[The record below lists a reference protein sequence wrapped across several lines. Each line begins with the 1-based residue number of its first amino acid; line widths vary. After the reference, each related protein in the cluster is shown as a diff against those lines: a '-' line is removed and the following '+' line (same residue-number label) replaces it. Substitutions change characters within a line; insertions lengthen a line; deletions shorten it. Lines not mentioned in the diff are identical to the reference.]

1 VQTAAHFVSESLQTE
16 VLMHTTHI
24 SSGGRYPVLRTIAI
38 LYLVGSLAVLAIGVW
53 RAVNVL
59 VYGQEMGYDV
69 FGVTT
74 NLSGRLLAA
83 ACWIGTSLLGVL
95 GMFAIAEL
103 IKLFIDIEH
112 NTRMFFSRAEA
123 ATTGDV
129 IVASD
134 PATGTTAV
142 MTSSAPVDAKLVGT
156 TGNGTGG
163 RVGQWLEGEET
174 AEGALLRGH

>member
-1 VQTAAHFVSESLQTE
+1 
-16 VLMHTTHI
+16 MHTTHM

-38 LYLVGSLAVLAIGVW
+38 LYLVGSLAVLGLGIW

-74 NLSGRLLAA
+74 NVSGRLLAA
-83 ACWIGTSLLGVL
+83 VCWIGTSLLGVL

-112 NTRMFFSRAEA
+112 NTRMFFASQSA
-123 ATTGDV
+123 ATQPGDV
-129 IVASD
+129 IVATD
-134 PATGTTAV
+134 PATGATAV
-142 MTSSAPVDAKLVGT
+142 MTSTAPADGKLVGA